1 MEAQSSFTDRMIRA
15 AKLDP
20 SLYEEVESDVEA
32 TNQAM
37 GVVVLSSLAAGLAMI
52 SIMGM
57 SGLLLGTI
65 FAIIGWLIWAWLA
78 YFIGTN
84 ILPEPQTRADLGQL
98 LRTTG
103 FSMAPGVLKVA
114 GIVPGL
120 RGFVFFIAS
129 VWMLVAMVIAVRQ
142 ALDYESTWRAVGVC
156 LIGWIL
162 QAIILMILMR
172 VTMSE
177 FPDTL

>member
-1 MEAQSSFTDRMIRA
+1 MEFSPNFTDRMIRA

-20 SLYEEVESDVEA
+20 YLYTEVAADGEA

-52 SIMGM
+52 SVMGM
-57 SGLLLGTI
+57 SGLLLGTVL
-65 FAIIGWLIWAWLA
+65 AVAGWFIWAWLA

-84 ILPEPQTRADLGQL
+84 LLPEPQTDANLGQL
-98 LRTTG
+98 LRATG
-103 FSMAPGVLKVA
+103 FSMAPGVIKIA
-114 GIVPGL
+114 GIIPSL

-129 VWMLVAMVIAVRQ
+129 IWMLVAMVIAVRQ

-162 QAIILMILMR
+162 QAIILMVLMR
-172 VTMSE
+172 ATMFE
-177 FPDTL
+177 FP

>member
-1 MEAQSSFTDRMIRA
+1 
-15 AKLDP
+15 
-20 SLYEEVESDVEA
+20 
-32 TNQAM
+32 
-37 GVVVLSSLAAGLAMI
+37 
-52 SIMGM
+52 MGM

-65 FAIIGWLIWAWLA
+65 FAIVGWLIWAWLA

-84 ILPEPQTRADLGQL
+84 ILPEPQTNADLGQL

-103 FSMAPGVLKVA
+103 FSMAPGILKVA

-120 RGFVFFIAS
+120 RGFVFFVAS

-142 ALDYESTWRAVGVC
+142 ALDYTSTWRAVGVC

-162 QAIILMILMR
+162 QAIVLMMLMR
-172 VTMSE
+172 ITMSE

>member
-1 MEAQSSFTDRMIRA
+1 MSVFTDRMIRA

-20 SLYEEVESDVEA
+20 YLYDEVEADTEA

-37 GVVVLSSLAAGLAMI
+37 GVVVLSSVAAGLAMI
-52 SIMGM
+52 SVMGM
-57 SGLLLGTI
+57 RGLLLGTV

-84 ILPEPQTRADLGQL
+84 ILPEPQTHADLGQL

-103 FSMAPGVLKVA
+103 FSMAPGVIKVI
-114 GIVPGL
+114 GIIPWL
-120 RGFVFFIAS
+120 RSTVFFIAS

-156 LIGWIL
+156 LIGWLL
-162 QAIILMILMR
+162 QAIVLMILLR
-172 VTMSE
+172 ATMSE
-177 FPDTL
+177 FPTAL